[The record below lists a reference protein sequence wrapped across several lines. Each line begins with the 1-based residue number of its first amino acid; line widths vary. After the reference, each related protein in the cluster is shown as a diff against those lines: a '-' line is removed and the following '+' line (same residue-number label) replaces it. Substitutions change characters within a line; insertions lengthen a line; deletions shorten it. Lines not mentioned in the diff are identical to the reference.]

1 MELYQGGMTKN
12 LLDMSVEEALAL
24 QENLAN
30 AINHALKFGTK
41 ASRWERFTPSLKT
54 VEKALHRRFLFKLP
68 IKTHKS
74 VYFLSVL

>member
-30 AINHALKFGTK
+30 AINHALKFGYKSFTMGTIHTFTEDGGK
-41 ASRWERFTPSLKT
+41 SIASKISFQVTNKNT
-54 VEKALHRRFLFKLP
+54 
-68 IKTHKS
+68 
-74 VYFLSVL
+74 